1 MMHGGFI
8 GGGSHRRG
16 MAGRTGLD
24 REEDDDGQLYDHT
37 VVKRLLKYL
46 TPYWPKLLLTLAAV
60 MVYTGTVV
68 ALPWMVA
75 KIIDDYVREG
85 DLSGLNVVVPIF
97 VGLAL
102 LQYGSQYVHM
112 RTMAFVGQKVL
123 YILRVRLFSHLQR
136 LSMSFY
142 NKNEVG
148 RVMSRVQND
157 VQQLQ
162 EFLSIVIVTVA
173 DVLSLVGIITA
184 MMLMNARLAA
194 ITLTIIPLLFVMLAV
209 WQRFARRAF
218 MRARRTI
225 SAVNAG
231 LQENISGVRVVQSMN
246 RERANIRSFDTANS
260 ENLGA
265 NLEAVRMQSVLFPS
279 VEFLSAFGL
288 ALVIVFGGSL
298 VLDNAIEVGVL
309 VAFALWIQ
317 RFFEPVLNLTM
328 QYGSLQR
335 AMASGARI
343 FELMDVEP
351 EIADGPGS
359 RNVEMVSGDV
369 RFEDVGFH
377 YVEDE
382 PVLQDVDLHVPAGQT
397 VALVG
402 PTGAGKTT
410 IVSLLMRF
418 YDVTE
423 GRVLMDGIDIRDISL
438 DSLSRQ
444 ISIVPQ
450 EPYLFSG
457 TVRENIRYNRT
468 DASDEEVVRA
478 ASAVGAHDFI
488 VKMEK
493 GYDTPL
499 QERGGNLSVGQRQLI
514 SFARALVA
522 NPRVLLLDEA
532 TANIDTYTEMLI
544 QSALDELLSE
554 RTAIVIA
561 HRLSTIRNADRIVVL
576 DQGRI
581 VEEGGHADLIASGG
595 LYARL
600 HAYSAQSDASEP
612 RSSAALVHERLM
624 QFPESVSGAWKMK
637 LESPRGAREGI
648 LELAAKG
655 SSLSGTWT
663 GERGPSADRRRHSRG
678 AEPLLGSADVGA
690 YGRDLPQILR
700 PTRRRRHIGRGRVR
714 LLRKRQVRGNPR
726 RSRTRDRPYHAAP
739 PLASP
744 AGALRKTHPLSFLLT
759 YGSIEVE
766 VVSALHEIVS
776 TKVACIVCPCGAYAR

>member
-1 MMHGGFI
+1 MMHRGFI

-60 MVYTGTVV
+60 IVYTGTVV

-123 YILRVRLFSHLQR
+123 YTLRVRLFSHLQR

-173 DVLSLVGIITA
+173 DVLSLAGIITA

-359 RNVEMVSGDV
+359 RNVETVSGDV
-369 RFEDVGFH
+369 RFEGVGFH

-382 PVLQDVDLHVPAGQT
+382 PVLQDVDLHAPAGHT

-418 YDVTE
+418 YDVTQ
-423 GRVLMDGIDIRDISL
+423 GRVLLDGIDIRDISL

-444 ISIVPQ
+444 MSIVPQ

-457 TVRENIRYNRT
+457 TIRENIRYNRA
-468 DASDEEVVRA
+468 DASDDEVVRA

-544 QSALDELLSE
+544 QNALDELLSE

-581 VEEGGHADLIASGG
+581 VEEGRHADLVARGG

-612 RSSAALVHERLM
+612 RSAAALSTNGASV
-624 QFPESVSGAWKMK
+624 PESVSGTWNMK
-637 LESPRGAREGI
+637 LESPRGSREGI
-648 LELAAKG
+648 LELVVNG

-663 GERGPSADRRRHSRG
+663 GERGAQQLAGGAVEGPSLSWEVRMSGPMGEISLRFSGLLADGVISG
-678 AEPLLGSADVGA
+678 
-690 YGRDLPQILR
+690 
-700 PTRRRRHIGRGRVR
+700 
-714 LLRKRQVRGNPR
+714 
-726 RSRTRDRPYHAAP
+726 
-739 PLASP
+739 
-744 AGALRKTHPLSFLLT
+744 
-759 YGSIEVE
+759 EVE
-766 VVSALHEIVS
+766 FGSFGKGKFEATRTEAVHE
-776 TKVACIVCPCGAYAR
+776 TDPTTLPHP

>member
-1 MMHGGFI
+1 MMHRGFI

-46 TPYWPKLLLTLAAV
+46 NPHWPKLLLTLAAV

-123 YILRVRLFSHLQR
+123 YTLRVRLFSHLQR

-173 DVLSLVGIITA
+173 DVLSLAGIITA

-359 RNVEMVSGDV
+359 RNVEKVSGDV
-369 RFEDVGFH
+369 RFEGVGFH
-377 YVEDE
+377 YLEDE

-423 GRVLMDGIDIRDISL
+423 GRVLMDGVDIRDISL
-438 DSLSRQ
+438 DSLSEQ

-457 TVRENIRYNRT
+457 TIRENIRYNRT
-468 DASDEEVVRA
+468 DASDDDVVRA
-478 ASAVGAHDFI
+478 ASAVGAHEFI

-532 TANIDTYTEMLI
+532 TANIDTFTEMLI
-544 QSALDELLSE
+544 QRALDEMLRG

-581 VEEGGHADLIASGG
+581 VEEGKHTDLVERDG

-600 HAYSAQSDASEP
+600 HSYSTEGGEHEP
-612 RSSAALVHERLM
+612 ASAAAASKN
-624 QFPESVSGAWKMK
+624 SVAGAWKMK
-637 LESPRGAREGI
+637 LESPRGTREGV
-648 LELAAKG
+648 LELSVYG

-663 GERGPSADRRRHSRG
+663 GERGTQQFAGG
-678 AEPLLGSADVGA
+678 AVEGPTLSWEVRMSGPMGEISLRFSGLLANGVISG
-690 YGRDLPQILR
+690 
-700 PTRRRRHIGRGRVR
+700 
-714 LLRKRQVRGNPR
+714 
-726 RSRTRDRPYHAAP
+726 
-739 PLASP
+739 
-744 AGALRKTHPLSFLLT
+744 
-759 YGSIEVE
+759 EVE
-766 VVSALHEIVS
+766 FGSFGKGKFEATRAEAIHEADS
-776 TKVACIVCPCGAYAR
+776 TMLPHS

>member
-1 MMHGGFI
+1 MMHGGF
-8 GGGSHRRG
+8 GGGRYGRG
-16 MAGRTGLD
+16 MAGRIGLD
-24 REEDDDGQLYDHT
+24 QEDDSDRMYDHT
-37 VVKRLLKYL
+37 VVTRLFKYL
-46 TPYWPKLLLTLAAV
+46 LPHWPRLLLTIVAV

-75 KIIDDYVREG
+75 LIIDRYVRAG
-85 DLSGLNVVVPIF
+85 DLPGLNVVVPIF

-102 LQYGSQYVHM
+102 IQYGSQYVHL
-112 RTMAFVGQKVL
+112 RAMAFVGQKVL
-123 YILRVRLFSHLQR
+123 YTLRVGLFRHLQS

-162 EFLSIVIVTVA
+162 EFLSIVIVTAA
-173 DVLSLVGIITA
+173 DVLSLGGIITA
-184 MMLMNARLAA
+184 MMLMNARLAG
-194 ITLTIIPLLFVMLAV
+194 ITLLIIPLLFVMIAV
-209 WQRFARRAF
+209 WQRFARHAF
-218 MRARRTI
+218 MRARRAI
-225 SAVNAG
+225 SAVNAD

-246 RERANIRSFDTANS
+246 REGANIRSFGAANS

-265 NLEAVRMQSVLFPS
+265 NLEAGRMQAVLFPS
-279 VEFLSAFGL
+279 VEFLSALGL
-288 ALVIVFGGSL
+288 ALVIFFGGSL
-298 VLDNAIEVGVL
+298 VLREEIEVGVL
-309 VAFALWIQ
+309 VAFALYIQ

-351 EIADGPGS
+351 EVVDRPGG
-359 RNVEMVSGDV
+359 RKVEAVSGDV
-369 RFEDVGFH
+369 RFEGVGFH
-377 YVEDE
+377 YVEGE

-423 GRVLMDGIDIRDISL
+423 GRVLLDGADIRDISL
-438 DSLSRQ
+438 DSLSTQ
-444 ISIVPQ
+444 MSIVPQ

-457 TVRENIRYNRT
+457 TVRETIRYNRT
-468 DASDEEVVRA
+468 GASDEDVVRA
-478 ASAVGAHDFI
+478 ATAVGAHDFI
-488 VKMEK
+488 VRLGK

-522 NPRVLLLDEA
+522 DPRVLLLDEA

-544 QSALDELLSE
+544 QRALDELLRG

-581 VEEGGHADLIASGG
+581 VEEGKHTDLVERDG

-600 HAYSAQSDASEP
+600 HSYSTEGGEHVPAPAAAASNNGV
-612 RSSAALVHERLM
+612 A
-624 QFPESVSGAWKMK
+624 GAWKMK
-637 LESPRGAREGI
+637 LESPRGTREGV
-648 LELAAKG
+648 LELSVYG

-663 GERGPSADRRRHSRG
+663 GERGTQQFAGGAVEGPTLSWEVRMPGPMGEISLRFSGLLADGVISG
-678 AEPLLGSADVGA
+678 
-690 YGRDLPQILR
+690 
-700 PTRRRRHIGRGRVR
+700 
-714 LLRKRQVRGNPR
+714 
-726 RSRTRDRPYHAAP
+726 
-739 PLASP
+739 
-744 AGALRKTHPLSFLLT
+744 
-759 YGSIEVE
+759 EVE
-766 VVSALHEIVS
+766 FGSFGKGRFEATRAEAVEE
-776 TKVACIVCPCGAYAR
+776 Y